1 MKILIT
7 DILTRKTFDT
17 VNILTKYY
25 KNDDLIFTCNNF
37 YEKFIALLVYKS
49 TNIFKL
55 RKSTFFQA
63 DLVKISKILNDQK
76 IIYIPFEEDTTILFF
91 DFIKKQGD
99 LNFKYKLP
107 SSLNFELSRNKIEL
121 NKYCKLNNIDIPN
134 QYFNSDIENNS
145 IKFPVIVKPRSCS
158 GSKGIKR
165 FKNLR
170 ELRNFN
176 FDEKT
181 FVCQELL
188 NNSINVE
195 AGFFLMERGEIISY
209 YSHKRLRTYPE
220 NGGVSVLSK
229 STENL
234 YIKKIGHSILKKMNW
249 NGFAMIEF
257 IYDDKTNLYKL
268 IEINPRLWGSVLLSE
283 FCNSNFLDG
292 YIRCCLNKN
301 IVVNQIDTEKYVRWI
316 FPYDIIYWFK
326 NLSNPLIFFKKQNNT
341 CYINFSYSNTL
352 RSMIFIIFSYFNL
365 KKIIAFFK

>member
-17 VNILTKYY
+17 VNVLTKSYE
-25 KNDDLIFTCNNF
+25 NDDLIFTCNNF
-37 YEKFIALLVYKS
+37 YEKFIACFVYKS
-49 TNIFKL
+49 KNIFKL
-55 RKSTFFQA
+55 RKSIFFQA
-63 DLVKISKILNDQK
+63 DLVKISKTFNDQK

-107 SSLNFELSRNKIEL
+107 SALNFELSRNKIEL

-134 QYFNSDIENNS
+134 QYYNSDIVNNS
-145 IKFPVIVKPRSCS
+145 IKFPVIVKPRSGS

-165 FKNLR
+165 FTNLR

-176 FDEKT
+176 FDDNT
-181 FVCQELL
+181 FICQELL

-195 AGFFLMERGEIISY
+195 AGFFLMEKGELISY

-220 NGGVSVLSK
+220 NGGVSVLSR

-234 YIKKIGHSILKKMNW
+234 SIKKIGHSILKKMNW
-249 NGFAMIEF
+249 SGFAMIEF

-283 FCNSNFLDG
+283 FCNSNFLES
-292 YIRCCLNKN
+292 YIGCCLNKN
-301 IVVNQIDTEKYVRWI
+301 ILENQIDTQKYVRWI

-352 RSMIFIIFSYFNL
+352 RSMIFIVFTYFNL
-365 KKIIAFFK
+365 KKIIAIFK